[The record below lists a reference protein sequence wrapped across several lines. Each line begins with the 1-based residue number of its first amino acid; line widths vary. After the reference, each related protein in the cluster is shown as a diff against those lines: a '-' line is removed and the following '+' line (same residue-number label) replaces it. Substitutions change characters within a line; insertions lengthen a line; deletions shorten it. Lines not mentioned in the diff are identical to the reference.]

1 MNIAREHGIEV
12 DKIILFGSRARGDYT
27 EDSDWDVL
35 VVTKEEV
42 DNKRKVDFIVEL
54 KILFARLNIPN
65 DIIVKSREELDEEK
79 NYAFTISS
87 FALKEG
93 ISI

>member
-1 MNIAREHGIEV
+1 LNIAREHGIEV